1 MEHRLQYLADALLD
15 THLLSNVAKGA
26 DNACLFPCR
35 VKHRSN
41 ACLYEPLCSIASPGK
56 QSLAT
61 NSLTSHTLNSS
72 TATLFYSRCQVL
84 ISRSTGL
91 LMYAV
96 MTSRAK
102 AEGLSGGKPERA
114 RPKSAN

>member
-61 NSLTSHTLNSS
+61 NSLTSQCASNRQIFDWYQLSMQRVSGVAFEN
-72 TATLFYSRCQVL
+72 
-84 ISRSTGL
+84 ISHPL
-91 LMYAV
+91 LHRFRVAQ
-96 MTSRAK
+96 K
-102 AEGLSGGKPERA
+102 IGGGMIA
-114 RPKSAN
+114 